1 MLRSLR
7 IKNLALID
15 DLTWE
20 LEPGLNIL
28 TGETGAGKSILIDA
42 FNLLLGER
50 ADKSLIRDG
59 ADECVVE
66 GTLSDLAHLN
76 GLLEESGLE
85 PCTDGE
91 LYLKRT
97 LSVSKAG
104 RQFINGSPA
113 PLQVLKQVGDLLA
126 DMHGPH
132 DHQSLLSNESQLKAL
147 DAFAG
152 LTEEAGGLSLRYS
165 AILKIRQELEELNR
179 AAEGDLERQLA
190 FLDEQIAEIRE
201 AGLNPEEEQ
210 KLEGDY
216 RAGTHSQRILE
227 LGGSIQN
234 LLVESES
241 DVSGLLAQ
249 VQRFLHEWI
258 SLDPEAQKL
267 ADANASIVAQV
278 QDLAREVTDRA
289 DATELDAE
297 RLKQIEERL
306 NRVQSLKRKY
316 GQTVEAVLEHLVE
329 LETRREYLAN
339 REVSSRQL
347 KERLGQEEKEF
358 KRQAEALSRQRLKS
372 APVLAAEVSSQLRE
386 LGFKRADFSVG
397 LASQELR
404 REGIDHVEFGFA
416 PNPGESSKPL
426 KAIASSGEMARVML
440 AIKSV
445 LAEKDS
451 IPVLIFDEVDANVG
465 GETAVAVGHR
475 LRELAK
481 AHQVLCITHLPQV
494 AAAGHRHYRVVKE
507 TSKGRTTTSLEV
519 LEGKSRLDELARMLG
534 DKSQTAKSLAES
546 LLKQFQK

>member
-494 AAAGHRHYRVVKE
+494 AAAGHRHYRVVKD

>member
-66 GTLSDLAHLN
+66 GTLSDLAHLK